1 MDNDYIKII
10 NNLKFKIIL
19 YDAKILARVEVD
31 FCSPPIIIK
40 GFTVKKNAEGVI
52 FASPPAF
59 GNRFGKMSPII
70 WSPKDF
76 WDLLSQKIIEEY
88 QTSIG
93 DTKNNDEIDISDI
106 PF

>member
-1 MDNDYIKII
+1 MDNDYLKIIDNLKIKII
-10 NNLKFKIIL
+10 P

-31 FCSPPIIIK
+31 LCSPPIIIK

-52 FASPPAF
+52 FTSPPAF
-59 GNRFGKMSPII
+59 SNRYGKMSPII

-76 WDLLSQKIIEEY
+76 WDLLSKKILTEY
-88 QTSIG
+88 NSQVGNISSS
-93 DTKNNDEIDISDI
+93 DEINIEDI